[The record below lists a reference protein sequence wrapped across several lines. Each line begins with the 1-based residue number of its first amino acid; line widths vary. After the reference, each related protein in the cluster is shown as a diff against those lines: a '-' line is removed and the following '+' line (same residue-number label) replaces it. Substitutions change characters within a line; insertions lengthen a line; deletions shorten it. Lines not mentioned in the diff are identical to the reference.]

1 MSEGNGVEYRF
12 RRLEDTLATLA
23 KRVEYMDEHGS
34 RRVGILESDMK
45 HLSEQLTELEGTL
58 REFRVELRDTRHRL
72 GTNESAVGNLT
83 QVVARGT
90 EETVSLRR
98 AIVLGSLGLGV
109 TLFGSVATMWVALG
123 GPP

>member
-12 RRLEDTLATLA
+12 RRLEDALATLT
-23 KRVEYMDEHGS
+23 KRVEYMDEQGS

-45 HLSEQLTELEGTL
+45 HLSEQLTELETTL
-58 REFRVELRDTRHRL
+58 REFRTDLRDTRHRL
-72 GTNESAVGNLT
+72 SSNEAAVGSLT